1 MKHCVRLVVAEDHAL
16 VGVGIRHSLAVDGG
30 FEIVAEAKNGA
41 EVVAAVGRSAPDAVL
56 LDLDM
61 PGMAGFTILD
71 RLRAAHSNVAV
82 VVLASEAE
90 PERVGAAFRHGA
102 VGYLLKSLAGED
114 LGAAIRQALD
124 GTAYHARGLPELS
137 DQSVLL
143 QAGLSPREADV
154 LRCVARGLANK
165 EIASEL
171 WISVPTVKFHLSNAY
186 RALGVA
192 NRTEAARWVLEHGI
206 RTEVPSDGR
215 GAPPPKRRRPA
226 SAGLRMARTGVPPS
240 AT

>member
-1 MKHCVRLVVAEDHAL
+1 MKHGVRLVVAEDHTL
-16 VGVGIRHSLAVDGG
+16 VAAGIRHSLAVDGG
-30 FEIVAEAKNGA
+30 FEIVAEADSSA
-41 EVVAAVGRSAPDAVL
+41 EVVAAVRRSAPDAVL

-71 RLRAAHSNVAV
+71 RLRTAHPDVAV
-82 VVLASEAE
+82 IVLANEAE
-90 PERVGAAFRHGA
+90 PQRVGAAFRHGA
-102 VGYLLKSLAGED
+102 VGYLRKSVAEHD
-114 LGAAIRQALD
+114 LGPAIRQALD
-124 GTAYHARGLPELS
+124 GTAYHAHGLPELS

-154 LRCVARGLANK
+154 LRCVARGLANR

-186 RALGVA
+186 RTLGIA

-206 RTEVPSDGR
+206 RTEIHS
-215 GAPPPKRRRPA
+215 
-226 SAGLRMARTGVPPS
+226 GV
-240 AT
+240 A